1 MKNILSIIL
10 ALFCFSSFS
19 QHVHH
24 SNNKM
29 NENSIDWISLKE
41 AEYLSRKYDRTML
54 IFFYR
59 PGCEYCDKMKKTVL
73 SDPQI
78 SKKIN
83 ENFYPVM
90 LNGKSKKEITYNNK
104 KYINDASIEEDPKST
119 WRHNLFAELVDPVK
133 GNYYWPNI
141 VVINGDHQ
149 KIKQFP
155 GFQSKQQLLRNLN
168 KLLK

>member
-1 MKNILSIIL
+1 
-10 ALFCFSSFS
+10 
-19 QHVHH
+19 
-24 SNNKM
+24 M

-41 AEYLSRKYDRTML
+41 AEYLSRKYDRNML
-54 IFFYR
+54 TIFYR

-90 LNGKSKKEITYNNK
+90 LNGKSKKEIAYNNK
-104 KYINDASIEEDPKST
+104 KYINDASEEDPKST

-133 GNYYWPNI
+133 ELLLANI
-141 VVINGDHQ
+141 VIINSDYQ
-149 KIKQFP
+149 KIKQFS
-155 GFQSKQQLLRNLN
+155 GFQPKPRH
-168 KLLK
+168 

>member
-1 MKNILSIIL
+1 
-10 ALFCFSSFS
+10 
-19 QHVHH
+19 
-24 SNNKM
+24 M

-41 AEYLSRKYDRTML
+41 AEYLSRKYDRNML

-133 GNYYWPNI
+133 GNY
-141 VVINGDHQ
+141 
-149 KIKQFP
+149 
-155 GFQSKQQLLRNLN
+155 
-168 KLLK
+168 